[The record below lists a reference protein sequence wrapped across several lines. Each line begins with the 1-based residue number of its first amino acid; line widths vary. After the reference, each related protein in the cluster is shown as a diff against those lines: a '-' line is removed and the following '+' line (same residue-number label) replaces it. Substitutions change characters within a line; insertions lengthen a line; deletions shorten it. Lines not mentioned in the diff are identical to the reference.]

1 MIDLLRLKQVMF
13 ILAAAMTCTVSVSI
27 EAGQVV
33 VRKSSEAFD
42 AFAVRD
48 QVLREHEWREALRM
62 QQQINILQSLPVGCI
77 PMVRPYAYFSC
88 GGNFYRPYQY
98 QNKELYI
105 QIDPLDSESP
115 SLHK

>member
-1 MIDLLRLKQVMF
+1 MFDLLRQKQVML
-13 ILAAAMTCTVSVSI
+13 ILAATVLAGVSVPI

-33 VRKSSEAFD
+33 VRKSSEPFD

-62 QQQINILQSLPVGCI
+62 QQQINILQSLPIGCI
-77 PMVRPYAYFSC
+77 PMARPYAYYSC
-88 GGNFYRPYQY
+88 GGNFFRPYQY
-98 QNKELYI
+98 QNNELYI

-115 SLHK
+115 SLNK

>member
-1 MIDLLRLKQVMF
+1 MFDLLRQKQVML
-13 ILAAAMTCTVSVSI
+13 ICAAAITCTVSVPT

-48 QVLREHEWREALRM
+48 RVLREHEWRQALRM
-62 QQQINILQSLPVGCI
+62 QQQINILQSLPIGCI
-77 PMVRPYAYFSC
+77 PMARPYNYYSC

-98 QNKELYI
+98 QNKQLYI
-105 QIDPLDSESP
+105 QIDPLNSESP
-115 SLHK
+115 LNK